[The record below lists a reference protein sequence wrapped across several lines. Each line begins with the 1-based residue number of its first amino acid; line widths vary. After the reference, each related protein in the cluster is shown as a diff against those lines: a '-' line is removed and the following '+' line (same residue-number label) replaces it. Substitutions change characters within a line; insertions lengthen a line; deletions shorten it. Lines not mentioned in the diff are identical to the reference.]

1 MMTVAGLARRLSISR
16 ASAYSLCKQGLI
28 TYYNVTPGKGI
39 RITEEAV
46 TDFLA
51 ARKVPAARELC
62 EERPA
67 YRVKHMRI

>member
-1 MMTVAGLARRLSISR
+1 MMTVAGLAKRLAISR

-46 TDFLA
+46 RDFLES
-51 ARKVPAARELC
+51 RKVPAARELSDC
-62 EERPA
+62 RPA